1 MANASFVHRFVTESK
16 HDFATFDHDPR
27 MTVRP
32 QKGIT
37 YFLREKRQ
45 HATSMFL
52 RVEKMDTEVEE
63 RIGGEWGAMGF
74 SGQRDSNI
82 NLLCGIGYVV
92 HEYIHVVT
100 DKLTSRRSVSTSV
113 ILMGGASHTH
123 TRSYN
128 FQHGTTSTN
137 WRMWPWSKI
146 MPMPIKIGAIDRR

>member
-92 HEYIHVVT
+92 HKYIHLVRLEGSVT
-100 DKLTSRRSVSTSV
+100 CDVRMSK
-113 ILMGGASHTH
+113 TH
-123 TRSYN
+123 LELQLLVYE
-128 FQHGTTSTN
+128 HEL
-137 WRMWPWSKI
+137 
-146 MPMPIKIGAIDRR
+146 

>member
-1 MANASFVHRFVTESK
+1 
-16 HDFATFDHDPR
+16 

-92 HEYIHVVT
+92 HKYIHLVRLEGSVT
-100 DKLTSRRSVSTSV
+100 CDVRMSK
-113 ILMGGASHTH
+113 TH
-123 TRSYN
+123 LELQLLVYE
-128 FQHGTTSTN
+128 HEL
-137 WRMWPWSKI
+137 
-146 MPMPIKIGAIDRR
+146 